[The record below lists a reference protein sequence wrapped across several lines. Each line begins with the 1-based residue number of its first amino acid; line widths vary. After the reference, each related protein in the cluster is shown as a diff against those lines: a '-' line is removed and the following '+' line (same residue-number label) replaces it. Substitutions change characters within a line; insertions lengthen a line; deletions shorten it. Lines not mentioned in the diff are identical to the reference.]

1 MYELERRHLFS
12 IGMNKVLC
20 YVMMLTKA
28 VVIYQKRIVM
38 LAKEMEDAKASHAK
52 RLEEEAARREDVL
65 RSKLKQKSDQ
75 L

>member
-1 MYELERRHLFS
+1 
-12 IGMNKVLC
+12 
-20 YVMMLTKA
+20 MMLTKA